1 MNYKKVIDK
10 KITEL
15 KERKKNLEKDYDEL
29 LPIFTKKG
37 RELED
42 HESYTRVLNL
52 TYSEIKK
59 LNDQINLLREIKDK
73 AQ

>member
-1 MNYKKVIDK
+1 MNYKKVIDN

-29 LPIFTKKG
+29 LPVFTKKG
-37 RELED
+37 RALEN
-42 HESYTRVLNL
+42 HESYTRVLNF
-52 TYSEIKK
+52 TYSEIE
-59 LNDQINLLREIKDK
+59 NIDDQINLLMEIKDK